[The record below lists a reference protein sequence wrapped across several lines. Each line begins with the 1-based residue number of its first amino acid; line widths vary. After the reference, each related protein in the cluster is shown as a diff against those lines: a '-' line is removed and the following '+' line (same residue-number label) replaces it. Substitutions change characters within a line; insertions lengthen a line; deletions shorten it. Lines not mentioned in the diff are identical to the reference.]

1 MVFGMVFDSGPQDN
15 LSDPVNLRC
24 FDQKRRFGID
34 FLYPTDR
41 YVNGLTD
48 PLVATRDGSMVDN
61 PLYTG
66 NRSPDLVM
74 MAGIVGVP
82 WQDVATEPKALATGY
97 RPAGKVDW
105 SLVLG
110 DPATHA
116 PPGDPL
122 MVESIEPCN
131 ASRLDCVTALAKRVT
146 STWWRSPARWSFA
159 ALSAAFSL
167 RVRVRASMSVHVAA
181 TSAPTAMITSIQLRR
196 RDRGCSA
203 T

>member
-1 MVFGMVFDSGPQDN
+1 
-15 LSDPVNLRC
+15 
-24 FDQKRRFGID
+24 
-34 FLYPTDR
+34 
-41 YVNGLTD
+41 
-48 PLVATRDGSMVDN
+48 
-61 PLYTG
+61 
-66 NRSPDLVM
+66 
-74 MAGIVGVP
+74 MAS
-82 WQDVATEPKALATGY
+82 W
-97 RPAGKVDW
+97 
-105 SLVLG
+105 
-110 DPATHA
+110 
-116 PPGDPL
+116 L

-203 T
+203 TRGLRSAAAARDRVEGGDGGGLVPCRQFVQRLLHTDQAALQRCDEGGLLRHMRLRGGQGGLRSEELRAVLVQGG